1 MSLWRLLLQDLVID
15 SRVTSIRHQ
24 PLEGMVRSP
33 KPSQSLR
40 LGFGIDCPKKLRFQ
54 VWFCLNI
61 CKKNIVYHH
70 VPYGHVH
77 PFSNTPMCICW
88 RLRQSFG
95 MVFPSWHF
103 FGPFFRATNKDS
115 IFSLPNMESA
125 TRVSYREMGS
135 WWNGIAGNGI
145 GLPASTFHHGWKRTK
160 WSAKCFTL
168 PSSLAHLCP
177 FGVSWFCSW

>member
-1 MSLWRLLLQDLVID
+1 MSLWRLSLQDLVID

-33 KPSQSLR
+33 RPSQSLR
-40 LGFGIDCPKKLRFQ
+40 LGFGIDCPKIMRFQ
-54 VWFCLNI
+54 MWLCLNI
-61 CKKNIVYHH
+61 CKKKNIVYHH
-70 VPYGHVH
+70 VPYGNGNLGSYMIVIHFH

-103 FGPFFRATNKDS
+103 CGPFFRATNKDS

-125 TRVSYREMGS
+125 TRVSYREDLV
-135 WWNGIAGNGI
+135 AVHR
-145 GLPASTFHHGWKRTK
+145 STEPRTWKHRET
-160 WSAKCFTL
+160 
-168 PSSLAHLCP
+168 
-177 FGVSWFCSW
+177 